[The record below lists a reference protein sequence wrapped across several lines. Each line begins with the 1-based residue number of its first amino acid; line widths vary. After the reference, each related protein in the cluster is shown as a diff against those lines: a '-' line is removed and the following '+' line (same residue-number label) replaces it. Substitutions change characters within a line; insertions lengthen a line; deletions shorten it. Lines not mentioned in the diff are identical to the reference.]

1 MDNIVVSPNS
11 IRKETKGGQEYA
23 LILDKV
29 NYRGPNPGKQKS
41 FYVLWSEFAEH
52 IRSEYGLSLLTVLIN
67 SDYRHNFEGTITLQL
82 TIPGLGFLGTTILSN
97 SFSTYKIVSSKLNI
111 NTSNKK
117 KPMEKSLEF
126 SNTSTA
132 DENTQPNSEPK
143 TKKEV
148 IDPLKDEEFLKKR
161 ERQKMA
167 DHLFLPDDSFGFL
180 NTPKPY
186 QYPHNTTQLGYAPIL
201 GNCNITS
208 VSSSSTSYIKEV
220 PSIRTEGG
228 FKNHAGTTY
237 RTYTIS
243 ILAPSKHEVANSLQ
257 PVLEQINLTP
267 ILITEGGLFPMLD
280 KDDDSSSHPIP
291 YNEVI
296 VKGYSLSTVPGSP
309 EAMQL
314 DIQVD
319 PFLWSAYASLAGAES
334 LLESDEE
341 KAKKNPEIRCLSDAY
356 CWPIYQFW
364 AATTKKSSYSYSD
377 EIVLTIPGPEQVSK
391 IGSEINYTQS
401 TTAGS
406 DAQTIRSLQNL
417 VTRKGE
423 VTSDNIKRLPAY
435 EKGSDTAGFDT
446 EGEYYV
452 LKFNSK
458 ANWDSIV
465 KGSLAGMVMGW
476 TYWKEG
482 FDYAL
487 ADHLGNRVGVGV
499 DIANILVPNEY
510 YQKIS
515 SLDTLVDIS
524 KSDTQNKQD
533 AAAYRNA
540 ITKYFEDKEYA
551 RLQRTVNFQNPEEE
565 VRAQA
570 IRNMKT
576 TIEAAIVNPQDF
588 FGAVIRIIPAE
599 IDPGITKLHYNVA
612 VDENAYFDSRAA
624 SFSRAVDDVFFVPS
638 VDDVRL
644 HLSSTGDQDVIVT
657 KINVQ
662 GGYNLS
668 VTTHEALQLPKHQ
681 ILGTKSKIITLEGRC
696 MSNDAMLK
704 VQRFYD
710 LFAERAISRKSKD
723 SSVTDLPDDRH
734 EFDKSKPGSAYIH
747 AKGTIF
753 SLMGINFVMPAG
765 IEVSNAPGAPG
776 SWDFVITFLDF
787 DPRVKEAERLKTLN
801 TYNNQTNTTL
811 KYNDETRGVE
821 DAFPTYLK
829 AIDYMSLQNS
839 LLHEEVY
846 PDLYLPTKTQ
856 LNQWVLS
863 FNRLAQFGEQEQSDE
878 NDISLSTLDEEIL
891 NHCGRY
897 FEVPATRQN
906 IAAWPLDG
914 TMTQGRYVDPD
925 FYVYYEKN
933 YFKSTLDEV
942 TTDQYGA
949 RDVFSPKEVK
959 NEDGPTKTGVISTIR
974 ISEKLPVSGDNK
986 VVSLVPADQRGAS
999 ITNIGQYLPNIYGDN
1014 LYMASTGEKAT
1025 EVVEALSQGATEIDQ
1040 KGAELGWWASSGEMV
1055 DLKDFNRIGTDTR
1068 PINDIF
1074 KKSNI
1079 FKGEIPK
1086 EFEKRLI
1093 PFEDPG
1099 DLEALGKGTEEER
1112 IFFSYAFR
1120 LKAIKTA
1127 VTQGIADRLSSD
1139 HKWHDLTD
1147 PTYNFLLQWKQSS
1160 FLDNIG
1166 ENILGRWDEVGGD
1179 RENAAFRKPM
1189 TFQGADSNYEVH
1201 SPYEHLEKIS
1211 KFKPLLTVKTP
1222 HSPPADAGTFVTP
1235 WRMMEKADKLYPF
1248 TVYDKNLLYRKV
1260 LESKELESVSD
1271 TWKGGSAQIRTN
1283 GDETLRE
1290 LIANAQKNNIP
1301 PSVGF
1306 AFFNSRSHLGAHGPA
1321 LDHTGWGDLDLERVV
1336 KEVKPDQL
1344 NIKGPRYA
1352 YRVFGHTYNSSKHKR
1367 TAVKLL
1373 ETHFRVT
1380 RANADYITNK
1390 DQIDKLLSL
1399 ADEAKSFDDFTKY
1412 LREAAS
1418 AGNSLHAI
1426 DTYYVHWLGWVR
1438 SIGIEADFYETS
1450 KLDPF
1455 FSGYNPYIAMDCGN
1469 MANHTIH
1476 TTKSGSRSVMT
1487 DYLPSGKPRDIS
1499 LDRRFASLDML
1510 SVFSDLQDKDLSLE
1524 EQAVL
1529 IGKQRLALF
1538 PESEDAIYGLTVDL
1552 RNHSP
1557 FGRLKGAWPAY
1568 FLAIINEGFYWKGG
1582 TEKLW
1587 DQYFTRT
1594 AVSSIELVSSV
1605 ETPASVL
1612 TIGLSNVFR
1621 SLTNYRA
1628 EQIFLEEMAVDQ
1640 RNEFLAVLSN
1650 PKKWGFGDGLLG
1662 DVWAR
1667 HIMKNFDDEMKMIW
1681 ARNYLNTFVL
1691 KPGARIHL
1699 RMGYGS
1705 NAATMPVVFN
1715 GAITELPASDDLVT
1729 IVALSDGD
1737 ELNKQ
1742 ITVGNTQTNNGWVWR
1757 NTGMVGISK
1766 SPANIVLESIIQVD
1780 GAKSLFLEKLNPFG
1794 KFRDMSHGIAHFGDV
1809 YIEGARHYAAEAAVN
1824 IYDASP
1830 TLDQTPDNNFFNN
1843 YAFYDWNAKKTYFS
1857 VSVNEATSHKVI
1869 DVCRR
1874 AVFDFVGC
1882 PTSFGTESRV
1892 FYGKWWWPCHY
1903 AYTAKTLENF
1913 SPTIEE
1919 LKAVGNQSLDIKSL
1933 LVNEANDNLEVSEE
1947 TSELLSTSAAAIDK
1961 DFLTKESTKS
1971 YAKVAKS
1978 LELLRSNKDQLKI
1991 FVKDGDTINFGITG
2005 MNGARL
2011 RYVDAPEKRQR
2022 FGIESTKTLKKLIE
2036 GKNVVVDIVGFEA
2049 AYGRFLVQIKAFDA
2063 DSNTYLDVNEE
2074 MIRLGMAWAYVEKDA
2089 DIKPRPGSNTDKTPA
2104 ELIATQNIAKAN
2116 RVGLWSDENLGISP
2130 VDPDLARQDGKY
2142 IRQNASAVSKA
2153 LEKQSERDSETLWP
2167 LKLGEV
2173 FWDLS
2178 IPGGLHN
2185 LAKWAEMIWN
2195 PKGVAEKKYEG
2206 SFFNQMNQAG
2216 QKHLFENFILPTWS
2230 AQDKAEY
2237 RAKKLGYEYD
2247 GRPLAG
2253 ERFKDVE
2260 YLTSTL
2266 AWKPFT
2272 QFYIAK
2278 TGINLIQNSI
2288 KPDASKVFTDAVG
2301 IQTYSQWFGGDSIER
2316 SLSVCVDDDII
2327 PSSRRTLT
2335 VDSGIY
2341 LTAIGGGFGNIQQ
2354 RITNLFSW
2362 VPGFA
2367 STIAHT
2373 PTTPAVHNSLV
2384 TTLADSVAN
2393 MYSGWITLT
2402 GQPTIKPRDI
2412 IVIQDDRSG
2421 LYGPVRAKTVIH
2433 RFDLENGLV
2442 TFVSPM
2448 ALAMPTGSTQSLRII
2463 NSTLVMLTK
2472 LSTYYVLRRLVMP
2485 TVMFMLFK
2493 RGMKASALREAAR
2506 VLLSDRQ
2513 KKSFLDLV
2521 DKTKFGLDFN
2531 ASELKTLDQDIL
2543 TEVKW
2548 FSWDDHPETRSINT
2562 VAELCEQEAQ
2572 AAKLLEDT
2580 DKVAKEISESIAQTN
2595 VNKSAEIAK
2604 DYVKRLAVLAPAP
2617 KEPPL
2622 AAKRGAIPPTLT
2634 PAQQADADKK
2644 ARDLAAREARKAT
2657 LREKM
2662 DAKLARL
2669 AQGPVDDASL
2679 VPYRKIIG
2687 FLNTQTDLAEKFGE
2701 LKTPGEKLDFLDKLV
2716 IAMQAGTRDRLNI
2729 IQNRFSL
2736 LEGSSLEPE
2745 VIRYRRLIEL
2755 RDTGKA
2761 TAEEAAELVKLKEL
2775 LSTEKAKKLLQTLA
2789 KDGAGK
2795 EQLKLYNA
2803 RMKKALKDSIILH
2816 LEEII
2821 QFAEGGVGNEGKREL
2836 ANLLDTI
2843 DEADTLEK
2851 FQALEKDIT
2860 DILIGHYNG
2869 TRKSIKRT
2877 SGWWV
2882 FKEDVD
2888 PHKVGSVSKSLIK
2901 DIKKKVTIQLA
2912 RIWENAFENTMA
2924 DPELTDWVTT
2934 IIGDTKKNI
2943 FEDPEIDAI
2952 AKARGIDV
2960 DPIKNAAARTKLINE
2975 LNNITIE
2982 EIEDLLRMATID
2994 MNKIGTDVG
3003 DLNKYGFKWSGWKLW
3018 GKYLG
3023 DNLLNS
3029 GIWGVIKNY
3038 RDAKKIRRTTGGFK
3052 TLATAK
3058 AGAGAIWGWSR
3069 GLRKAVLNPYNL
3081 LPFKP
3086 QQNPAEILDAAKE
3099 AGEAGVGAIEAAKN
3113 AVKQV
3118 DLLGALGHDAKKAS
3132 TALRIGS
3139 LVGPQFLL
3147 AAAKE
3152 IIWMCLGESVVSTIN
3167 YRLKAR
3173 QVVTIYPLFSG
3184 GVPYTAGILGHA
3196 GAVVG
3201 DEPGWIDQWIEKD
3214 GWGQLLSLSCA
3225 FMGVEIP
3232 DTKPSVEEKKLR
3244 EEAENVSNTDL
3255 PVQ

>member
-52 IRSEYGLSLLTVLIN
+52 IRSEYGLPLLTVLIN

-82 TIPGLGFLGTTILSN
+82 TIPGLSFLTTSILSN
-97 SFSTYKIVSSKLNI
+97 SFSTYKIVSSRLHVS
-111 NTSNKK
+111 TSNQKN
-117 KPMEKSLEF
+117 PLEKALEF
-126 SNTSTA
+126 ANTPA
-132 DENTQPNSEPK
+132 PDENLQPNSEPK

-167 DHLFLPDDSFGFL
+167 DRLFLPDDSFGFL
-180 NTPKPY
+180 NTPKAY
-186 QYPHNTTQLGYAPIL
+186 QYPHNITQLGYAAIT

-243 ILAPSKHEVANSLQ
+243 IIAPSKYEVANSLQ

-267 ILITEGGLFPMLD
+267 ILLAEGGLFPMVN
-280 KDDDSSSHPIP
+280 KDEDSSSHPIP

-309 EAMQL
+309 EALQL

-319 PFLWSAYASLAGAES
+319 PFLWSSYATLAGAES

-364 AATTKKSSYSYSD
+364 AATTKKSSYSYSP
-377 EIVLTIPGPEQVSK
+377 EIILTIPDPEQVSK
-391 IGSEINYTQS
+391 IGSEINNTQS
-401 TTAGS
+401 TTTGS
-406 DAQTIRSLQNL
+406 DAQTIQSLQNL

-423 VTSDNIKRLPAY
+423 VTSDNIKKLPAY

-452 LKFNSK
+452 IKLNSK
-458 ANWDSIV
+458 ANWDKIV

-540 ITKYFEDKEYA
+540 IAKYFEDKEYA

-599 IDPGITKLHYNVA
+599 IDPGITKLHYDVA

-624 SFSRAVDDVFFVPS
+624 SFSTAVEGVFASSENDVK
-638 VDDVRL
+638 L
-644 HLSSTGDQDVIVT
+644 YLSSDRDESVIVT
-657 KINVQ
+657 KISVQ

-681 ILGTKSKIITLEGRC
+681 ILGTKSKVITLEGRC
-696 MSNDAMLK
+696 TDTDAMLK
-704 VQRFYD
+704 VQGFYD

-776 SWDFVITFLDF
+776 SWDFVMTFLDF

-811 KYNDETRGVE
+811 KYNDASRGMG

-856 LNQWVLS
+856 LNQWVLA
-863 FNRLAQFGEQEQSDE
+863 FNRLANLD
-878 NDISLSTLDEEIL
+878 DISESAEEDRALSSLDREIIK
-891 NHCGRY
+891 HCSGY
-897 FEVPATRQN
+897 FEVEATREH
-906 IAAWPLDG
+906 IADWPLDG

-942 TTDQYGA
+942 ATDQYGA

-959 NEDGPTKTGVISTIR
+959 NEDGSVTAGTLSTLR
-974 ISEKLPVSGDNK
+974 LSEKLPVSGDNK
-986 VVSLVPADQRGAS
+986 VVSLVPLDQRGAS
-999 ITNIGQYLPNIYGDN
+999 ITNIGDYLPNIYGDN

-1025 EVVEALSQGATEIDQ
+1025 AVTEAIAQGAVEIDQ
-1040 KGAELGWWASSGEMV
+1040 KGTELGWWATAGEMV
-1055 DLKDFNRIGTDTR
+1055 DLKDFNRLGTDVR
-1068 PINDIF
+1068 PINDVL

-1079 FKGEIPK
+1079 LKGEIPK
-1086 EFEKRLI
+1086 EYEKMMI
-1093 PFEDPG
+1093 PFEDAG
-1099 DLEALGKGTEEER
+1099 DLEAIGKGTEEER

-1120 LKAIKTA
+1120 LRAIKTA
-1127 VTQGIADRLSSD
+1127 VTKGITDRLSSE
-1139 HKWHDLTD
+1139 HKWYDLTD
-1147 PTYNFLLQWKQSS
+1147 PTYNFLLQWKEAG
-1160 FLDNIG
+1160 LTDNL
-1166 ENILGRWDEVGGD
+1166 EERSLGRRDEVGGD
-1179 RENAAFRKPM
+1179 RESGAFRKPM
-1189 TFQGADSNYEVH
+1189 EFLGADSKYQVH

-1211 KFKPLLTVKTP
+1211 KFKTSALVKRP
-1222 HSPPADAGTFVTP
+1222 HSPPAEAGTFLTIPRVAQALV
-1235 WRMMEKADKLYPF
+1235 KQYPF

-1260 LESKELESVSD
+1260 LESKELKSKSD
-1271 TWKGGSAQIRTN
+1271 IWKGGLNQLRTQ
-1283 GDETLRE
+1283 GEEPLYE
-1290 LIANAQKNNIP
+1290 VIANAQNVNIP
-1301 PSVGF
+1301 PSIGF
-1306 AFFNSRSHLGAHGPA
+1306 AFFNSRSRLGSHGPA
-1321 LDHTGWGDLDLERVV
+1321 LDLTGWGDLDLERVV
-1336 KEVKPDQL
+1336 KEVKPDKL
-1344 NIKGPRYA
+1344 SIKGPTYA
-1352 YRVFGHTYNSSKHKR
+1352 YRVFGHTYNASTHNR

-1373 ETHFRVT
+1373 ETHFRIT
-1380 RANADYITNK
+1380 RANADYIANK

-1418 AGNSLHAI
+1418 AGNSLHAM

-1438 SIGIEADFYETS
+1438 SVGIEADFYETS

-1455 FSGYNPYIAMDCGN
+1455 FSGYNPYIAIDCGN
-1469 MANHTIH
+1469 MANHTAH
-1476 TTKSGSRSVMT
+1476 FLNPTKYGSRTVMT

-1499 LDRRFASLDML
+1499 LDRRFTSLDML
-1510 SVFSDLQDKDLSLE
+1510 SIFSDLQDKDLSLE

-1582 TEKLW
+1582 AEKLW

-1640 RNEFLAVLSN
+1640 RNEFLAVLTN
-1650 PKKWGFGDGLLG
+1650 PTKWGFGDGLLG

-1667 HIMKNFDDEMKMIW
+1667 HIMKNFDDEMKLIW

-1705 NAATMPVVFN
+1705 NAAIMPVVFN
-1715 GAITELPASDDLVT
+1715 GAITELPASEDLVT

-1809 YIEGARHYAAEAAVN
+1809 YIEGVRHYAAEAAVN

-1830 TLDQTPDNNFFNN
+1830 SLDQTPDNNFFNN
-1843 YAFYDWNAKKTYFS
+1843 YAFYDWDAKKTYFS
-1857 VSVNEATSHKVI
+1857 VSVNEATPHKVI

-1882 PTSFGTESRV
+1882 PTMFGVESRV

-1919 LKAVGNQSLDIKSL
+1919 LQAIDNQSLAVKSL
-1933 LVNEANDNLEVSEE
+1933 LVNESNDNLEVSEE
-1947 TSELLSTSAAAIDK
+1947 TSELLTTSAAALDK
-1961 DFLTKESTKS
+1961 DFASNVNTEDRAT
-1971 YAKVAKS
+1971 VAKS
-1978 LELLRSNKDQLKI
+1978 LELLRNNKDRLKI
-1991 FVKDGDTINFGITG
+1991 VVKDGDTISFDIDG
-2005 MNGARL
+2005 MKGGRL
-2011 RYVDAPEKRQR
+2011 RYIDAPEKRQR
-2022 FGIESTKTLKKLIE
+2022 FGTESTKTLKKLIE
-2036 GKNVVVDIVGFEA
+2036 GKNVIVDIVGFEA
-2049 AYGRFLVQIKAFDA
+2049 GYGRFLVQIKAFDT
-2063 DSNTYLDVNEE
+2063 DSNAYVDVNEE
-2074 MIRLGMAWAYVEKDA
+2074 MIRLGMAWAYVDSST
-2089 DIKPRPGSNTDKTPA
+2089 DFKPRPGANTDKTPA

-2116 RVGLWSDENLGISP
+2116 RVGLWSDENLGVSP

-2142 IRQNASAVSKA
+2142 IRQNASAISKA
-2153 LEKQSERDSETLWP
+2153 LEKQSEKDKEVMWP

-2206 SFFNQMNQAG
+2206 SFLNQMNQAG

-2247 GRPLAG
+2247 GKPLPG

-2301 IQTYSQWFGGDSIER
+2301 IQTYSQWFGGDSVER
-2316 SLSVCVDDDII
+2316 TLSVCVDDDII

-2341 LTAIGGGFGNIQQ
+2341 LTAVGGGVGNIQQ

-2412 IVIQDDRSG
+2412 IVLQDDRSG
-2421 LYGPVRAKTVIH
+2421 LYGPVRVKTVIH

-2448 ALAMPTGSTQSLRII
+2448 ALAMPSGSTQSLRII
-2463 NSTLVMLTK
+2463 NSTMAMIHK
-2472 LSTYYVLRRLVMP
+2472 LGAYYLLRRVVMP

-2493 RGMKASALREAAR
+2493 RGMKASALRDAAR

-2513 KKSFLDLV
+2513 KKSLLNLIEDTS
-2521 DKTKFGLDFN
+2521 KGLDFN
-2531 ASELKTLDQDIL
+2531 ATELKTLKEDIL
-2543 TEVKW
+2543 VDVKW
-2548 FSWDDHPETRSINT
+2548 QLPTKKDADTKAIKSLAD
-2562 VAELCEQEAQ
+2562 LCDAEQEA
-2572 AAKLLEDT
+2572 LDYLDDI
-2580 DKVAKEISESIAQTN
+2580 DKIAKEVTTNLISTTTTKTKDISKNFEKALKKLEPAYVIDPSIGI
-2595 VNKSAEIAK
+2595 AE
-2604 DYVKRLAVLAPAP
+2604 P
-2617 KEPPL
+2617 
-2622 AAKRGAIPPTLT
+2622 IPTT
-2634 PAQQADADKK
+2634 PAEK
-2644 ARDLAAREARKAT
+2644 AAAEKAAREFAAKEAKKAT
-2657 LREKM
+2657 IRQRILEKQAEA
-2662 DAKLARL
+2662 AKKAVKPGDKLSAY
-2669 AQGPVDDASL
+2669 Q
-2679 VPYRKIIG
+2679 
-2687 FLNTQTDLAEKFGE
+2687 KFFKSFIE
-2701 LKTPGEKLDFLDKLV
+2701 NNPHVEEEFKKLKTPDEQLEFMENILTQLQTVAKDKLN
-2716 IAMQAGTRDRLNI
+2716 A
-2729 IQNRFSL
+2729 IQSRYSL
-2736 LEGSSLEPE
+2736 LEGTSVEAD
-2745 VIRYRRLIEL
+2745 VIEL
-2755 RDTGKA
+2755 RKLLEIKRAGNSTPDDTIQIGSLRGSLSNEDSKA
-2761 TAEEAAELVKLKEL
+2761 LLQKLAETDGTKLKVYN
-2775 LSTEKAKKLLQTLA
+2775 
-2789 KDGAGK
+2789 DG
-2795 EQLKLYNA
+2795 
-2803 RMKKALKDSIILH
+2803 MKKAIKDSITLH
-2816 LEEII
+2816 LEELID
-2821 QFAEGGVGNEGKREL
+2821 FADGGVGNTARTKL
-2836 ANLLDTI
+2836 A
-2843 DEADTLEK
+2843 ETLEK
-2851 FQALEKDIT
+2851 VNSATSKEDLLKLEKEIT
-2860 DILIGHYNG
+2860 DLLLSHYNG
-2869 TRKSIKRT
+2869 KALSIART
-2877 SGWWV
+2877 IKIGPV
-2882 FKEDVD
+2882 TINKKAGK
-2888 PHKVGSVSKSLIK
+2888 KVGSVSIIK
-2901 DIKKKVTIQLA
+2901 DIQKNVTIQLA

-2924 DPELTDWVTT
+2924 DPELTDWVTAVLRS
-2934 IIGDTKKNI
+2934 DKERCI
-2943 FEDPEIDAI
+2943 FETPELEAI
-2952 AKARGIDV
+2952 AKARGIDI
-2960 DPIKNAAARTKLINE
+2960 DPTKNAAARAKLIDE
-2975 LNNITIE
+2975 LNNITIDE
-2982 EIEDLLRMATID
+2982 VEDLLRMATLN
-2994 MNKIGTDVG
+2994 MNEFTEAGN
-3003 DLNKYGFKWSGWKLW
+3003 LSKYNFKWSGWKLY
-3018 GKYLG
+3018 GKYMA
-3023 DNLLNS
+3023 DNLRNS

-3038 RDAKKIRRTTGGFK
+3038 RDAKKIRSSTGGFK
-3052 TLATAK
+3052 TLATAR
-3058 AGAGAIWGWSR
+3058 AGAGAVWGWSKQ
-3069 GLRKAVLNPYNL
+3069 LRKAVFSPVSWLSEK
-3081 LPFKP
+3081 FKGAGDI
-3086 QQNPAEILDAAKE
+3086 AEAAKE
-3099 AGEAGVGAIEAAKN
+3099 AGEAGAGAIESAKN
-3113 AVKQV
+3113 AVKQL
-3118 DLLGALGHDAKKAS
+3118 DFLGSLGHDAKKAS

-3152 IIWMCLGESVVSTIN
+3152 IIWMCIGESVVNTIE

-3201 DEPGWIDQWIEKD
+3201 DEPGWIDQWISKD
-3214 GWGQLLSLSCA
+3214 KWGQNLSIACA
-3225 FMGVEIP
+3225 FFGIDIP
-3232 DTKPSVEEKKLR
+3232 DTKPTVEEKNLR
-3244 EEAENVSNTDL
+3244 KDAENVTNTEL